1 MHFNLFCR
9 FLAYDDINDYKK
21 KKHKKPTLSAKEL
34 KLHGQIVFKIFAK
47 PFTNQWNIKDELRL
61 FALCLDSYAE
71 YLDTANQKQ
80 QSRQLMMHPVR
91 QVDVDV
97 SVQHV
102 EKTNAVSNTYAK
114 LDLALSEMSFFEPLY
129 FDETTL
135 ASENMNSSQRYKFL
149 NNLALSVD
157 VHILHYD
164 PGAGLGALTFF
175 WKVQDNIS
183 SKDMYMIDNQ
193 VIHSMRPKLPQ
204 YHTRKM
210 RLEFY
215 SIYERISGI
224 NIPPHVLR
232 SIYSTLTGDA
242 SADQNPGIEQRMRTA
257 VLASDPD
264 LIIDLRHLNKGRP
277 ADTFEVFFDTLDHE
291 LEELKAA
298 DERRHGVEHIS

>member
-1 MHFNLFCR
+1 MAKL
-9 FLAYDDINDYKK
+9 
-21 KKHKKPTLSAKEL
+21 LSKI
-34 KLHGQIVFKIFAK
+34 LHK

-97 SVQHV
+97 SVQHF
-102 EKTNAVSNTYAK
+102 EKTNAVSNTHAK

-157 VHILHYD
+157 VHILYYD

-175 WKVQDNIS
+175 
-183 SKDMYMIDNQ
+183 
-193 VIHSMRPKLPQ
+193 
-204 YHTRKM
+204 
-210 RLEFY
+210 LE
-215 SIYERISGI
+215 G
-224 NIPPHVLR
+224 
-232 SIYSTLTGDA
+232 
-242 SADQNPGIEQRMRTA
+242 PG
-257 VLASDPD
+257 
-264 LIIDLRHLNKGRP
+264 
-277 ADTFEVFFDTLDHE
+277 
-291 LEELKAA
+291 
-298 DERRHGVEHIS
+298 